1 MRKTILAVLMFSV
14 FIVIA
19 ATAFAASVMSNFTVS
34 ATVINACSV
43 NANNIDFGNYNPAS
57 PAPKDGQGSLQLT
70 CLAGTNYELYITGAR
85 IMTDGANNLNYELY
99 TDAPRTSVWPSASPS
114 PVSGATPDANP
125 VTFDTYGRIATGQY
139 VLAGPY
145 SNVVAVVVAF

>member
-1 MRKTILAVLMFSV
+1 MRKMILAALASLA
-14 FIVIA
+14 FIVMA
-19 ATAFAASVMSNFTVS
+19 GTAFAATVMSNFTVS

-57 PAPKDGQGSLQLT
+57 GTPLDGQASFQLS
-70 CLAGTNYELYITGAR
+70 CLAGTSYELYITGAR

-114 PVSGATPDANP
+114 SVSGATPDANP

>member
-1 MRKTILAVLMFSV
+1 MRKTILAVLIFSV

-19 ATAFAASVMSNFTVS
+19 GMASAATVMSNFTVS

-125 VTFDTYGRIATGQY
+125 ITFDTYGRIATGQY